1 MTGDGDLQPANGN
14 LQPKTVIFFRLSSTD
29 DLIADPRYFC
39 MAKTQLAKGAFN
51 IILTKTRITLD
62 SSWNAMDFVYCYDMD
77 FVFDSLFHLYKDQGP
92 EKLRALLNS
101 YLEEHRKRRAIEACR
116 VAVKVGMGDLAQS
129 SAMQMGLMTAY
140 PPFKFDTNHN
150 LSDIMSIMKNWEGL
164 KIPFEKID
172 VATEKFKTCIGRG
185 GYGWVYKGVLTIDG
199 KDTTV
204 AVKRLNEQFGQ
215 GLKEFLTEIQL
226 LFGQEH
232 PNLIS
237 LLGYCDDEK
246 EKIII
251 YEYAARGSLD
261 RHIRRHNRDE

>member
-51 IILTKTRITLD
+51 IILTKTRIALD
-62 SSWNAMDFVYCYDMD
+62 SSWNAMNFVYCYDMD
-77 FVFDSLFHLYKDQGP
+77 FVFDSWH

-116 VAVKVGMGDLAQS
+116 VVSFLAFTIDATCLDFTDVLFCDQVLHYVKSVCMQILSWRSVNAFCAVKVGMGDLAQS

-150 LSDIMSIMKNWEGL
+150 LS
-164 KIPFEKID
+164 
-172 VATEKFKTCIGRG
+172 V
-185 GYGWVYKGVLTIDG
+185 VLAHSNYSG
-199 KDTTV
+199 C
-204 AVKRLNEQFGQ
+204 ALEEQDE
-215 GLKEFLTEIQL
+215 LLLSVIQ
-226 LFGQEH
+226 
-232 PNLIS
+232 
-237 LLGYCDDEK
+237 
-246 EKIII
+246 
-251 YEYAARGSLD
+251 
-261 RHIRRHNRDE
+261 